1 MVFANADP
9 SKGHRGITA
18 FVVDREN
25 KGLQIGKKEGIL
37 KGLVMGFI

>member
-25 KGLQIGKKEGIL
+25 KGLQIGKKERRR
-37 KGLVMGFI
+37 KESQKEM